1 MARGR
6 KPLAPEV
13 HEHNGSYRKN
23 PNRENKERPVIDGE
37 RPDAPEWFN
46 ELELEVWHAL
56 CADLEQK
63 GVQDTS
69 NRELLIAYCTAYA
82 GWFECRRM
90 VMENAYT
97 MIDNHGNVKRHP
109 VATDMH
115 KFREQLNKLIP
126 EFGLSPSSRSRLV
139 SLKQDEDKNPFGELL
154 QKLQDRGSN

>member
-1 MARGR
+1 MGRGR

-23 PNRENKERPVIDGE
+23 PNRENKERPVIDGLSPE
-37 RPDAPEWFN
+37 PPEWFGD
-46 ELELEVWHAL
+46 LELEVWHAL

-63 GVQDTS
+63 GIQDTS
-69 NRELLIAYCTAYA
+69 NRELLVAYCTAYV
-82 GWFECRRM
+82 GWFECRKM
-90 VMENAYT
+90 VTENAYT
-97 MIDNHGNVKRHP
+97 VMDSQGNVRRHP

-115 KFREQLNKLIP
+115 KFREQMNKIIP

-154 QKLQDRGSN
+154 NKLQERGSN

>member
-23 PNRENKERPVIDGE
+23 PNRENKERPVIDGQ
-37 RPDAPEWFN
+37 RPVAPEWFN
-46 ELELEVWHAL
+46 DQELQVWDAV
-56 CADLEQK
+56 CGDLEQK
-63 GVQDTS
+63 GIQDTS

-82 GWFECRRM
+82 GWFECRKM
-90 VMENAYT
+90 VTENAYT
-97 MIDNHGNVKRHP
+97 VTDSHGNVKRHP

-154 QKLQDRGSN
+154 QKLQSRGDN